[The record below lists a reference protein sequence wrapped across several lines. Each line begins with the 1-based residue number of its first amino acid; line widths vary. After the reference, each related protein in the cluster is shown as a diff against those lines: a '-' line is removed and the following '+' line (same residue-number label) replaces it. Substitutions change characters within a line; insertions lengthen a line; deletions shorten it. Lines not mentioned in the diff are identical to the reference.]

1 MTFDHY
7 TYILAD
13 HWASAIINADYTGL
27 DDAEEKQ
34 LTEWLAE
41 NHKPQGHWD
50 IEGTD
55 ESYFARDEISGLHA
69 NCITVRQYFPLEVA
83 P

>member
-1 MTFDHY
+1 MKFDHY

-13 HWASAIINADYTGL
+13 HWVSAIINADYSGL

-41 NHKPQGHWD
+41 NHKPQGHWGISD
-50 IEGTD
+50 EEGF
-55 ESYFARDEISGLHA
+55 FARDEISGLHA